1 MNPYNSK
8 SESELQIIHDRVNP
22 NRDIIHRK
30 KLELLNRPI
39 WKTANPEPAQLEAF
53 KKELDEYLEE
63 LILYQDGISAAVAAV
78 NRLNGE
84 MFAFINTK

>member
-1 MNPYNSK
+1 MEDPNP
-8 SESELQIIHDRVNP
+8 D
-22 NRDIIHRK
+22 
-30 KLELLNRPI
+30 
-39 WKTANPEPAQLEAF
+39 PAQLEAF